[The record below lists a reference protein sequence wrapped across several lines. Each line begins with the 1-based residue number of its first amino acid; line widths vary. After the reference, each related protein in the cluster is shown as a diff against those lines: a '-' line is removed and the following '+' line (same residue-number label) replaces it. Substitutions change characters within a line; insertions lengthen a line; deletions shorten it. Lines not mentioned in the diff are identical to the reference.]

1 MAWKLGVT
9 ALALCIKVG
18 GNKLLLGL
26 IGDLVSWLTDD
37 MLYGYEITTSILV
50 RVLQLS
56 IPDEDTAQKVGLTC
70 AIVEVMVRIFFYNM
84 FLKAGLKNPRMAAEE
99 KVKYA
104 KRGKLRVQDASND
117 MVVEYVSSITAG
129 LLMVY
134 LAPTGA
140 FTFATNT
147 AVSTKT
153 IVTLCAYQ
161 IVPELFLDFYV
172 TFMEV
177 YGGLKEMHQSYWKH
191 ETGAHKGAKEFVH
204 RGGDLAKATL
214 LKFIAMVSTVA
225 FVLLACLK

>member
-1 MAWKLGVT
+1 
-9 ALALCIKVG
+9 
-18 GNKLLLGL
+18 
-26 IGDLVSWLTDD
+26 

-99 KVKYA
+99 KV
-104 KRGKLRVQDASND
+104 QDASND

-172 TFMEV
+172 TF
-177 YGGLKEMHQSYWKH
+177 
-191 ETGAHKGAKEFVH
+191 VH